1 MQTAILTN
9 YLTGVADPVGS
20 AVTALTADLPDV
32 CAEIEQVRKAIL
44 AGKSLGRVANSPG
57 FLCLIN
63 LWYF

>member
-32 CAEIEQVRKAIL
+32 CAEIEQVRKAL
-44 AGKSLGRVANSPG
+44 SAGKSLGRVANSPG
-57 FLCLIN
+57 FFMSFLFT
-63 LWYF
+63 Y